1 MKSISKCYGF
11 FDIHSTTK
19 TETFK
24 KGMTL
29 NNLYAY
35 L

>member
-11 FDIHSTTK
+11 FDIHSTT
-19 TETFK
+19 ETFK